1 MTKAKTNST
10 TAKRTI
16 LNASKLIP
24 LPKRKAK
31 KLKPHTRVQ
40 GSILSS
46 LERPTLQW
54 LAARMPA
61 WVSPDIL
68 TGIGVLGG
76 VIIFA
81 GYALSNVNK
90 YYLILASFGF
100 FLNWFG
106 DSLDGTIARYRK
118 IERPKYGFFIDHSV
132 DGFITACVF
141 MGAGLSPFI
150 SFEIATFALI
160 GYLLLSIHVFITT
173 YVTGEFKISYAKLG
187 PTEARLLA
195 IVGNTIIMVMAK
207 PFMEFMGLSF
217 TFYDFI
223 GIFIGMVTFTSFVVS
238 TIKKGR
244 MLSIADRK
252 QDS

>member
-1 MTKAKTNST
+1 MTKAKAST
-10 TAKRTI
+10 PKRTI
-16 LNASKLIP
+16 LNASKIIP
-24 LPKRKAK
+24 LPRRRAK

-40 GSILSS
+40 GSLLST

-54 LAARMPA
+54 LAARMPK

-68 TGIGVLGG
+68 TGVGVLGG
-76 VIIFA
+76 VIIFT
-81 GYALSNVNK
+81 GYALSNLNK
-90 YYLILASFGF
+90 YYLILASIGF

-141 MGAGLSPFI
+141 MGAGISPFI

-207 PFMEFMGLSF
+207 PFMELMGWSF

-223 GIFIGMVTFTSFVVS
+223 GIFIGLVTFTSFISS
-238 TIKKGR
+238 TIKKGIE
-244 MLSIADRK
+244 LSKADR
-252 QDS
+252 QSHS

>member
-1 MTKAKTNST
+1 MTKVKPSTT
-10 TAKRTI
+10 TAKRSI
-16 LNASKLIP
+16 LNAPRLIP

-46 LERPTLQW
+46 LERPTLLW

-68 TGIGVLGG
+68 TGLGVLGG
-76 VIIFA
+76 VVVFI
-81 GYALSNVNK
+81 GYALSNIDKN
-90 YYLILASFGF
+90 YLILASFGL

-106 DSLDGTIARYRK
+106 DSMDGTIARYRK

-195 IVGNTIIMVMAK
+195 IAGNTVIMVMAK
-207 PFMEFMGLSF
+207 PFMQFMGWSF

-223 GIFIGMVTFTSFVVS
+223 GIFIGAVTFIFFFVS

-244 MLSIADRK
+244 MLSKADR
-252 QDS
+252 QNQS